1 MPRKVID
8 EKRVTIADARKV
20 LEKAKQEELGEFQRR
35 TLDYTVKF
43 SRLPGTEASKLVDS
57 LVNQFKFERSDAIQ
71 IVNCMPATVEEL
83 RAILAVKGRVIPI
96 AQLDDVLK
104 VINNHRKEETSSD

>member
-8 EKRVTIADARKV
+8 KKTVTVAEARRI

-43 SRLPGTEASKLVDS
+43 SRLPASDASKLLEELIS
-57 LVNQFKFERSDAIQ
+57 QFKFERSDAIQ
-71 IVNCMPATVEEL
+71 IVNCMPTTVEEL
-83 RAILAVKGRVIPI
+83 RPILAVKGRVIPTG
-96 AQLDDVLK
+96 QLEGVLK
-104 VINNHRKEETSSD
+104 VVESYRQT